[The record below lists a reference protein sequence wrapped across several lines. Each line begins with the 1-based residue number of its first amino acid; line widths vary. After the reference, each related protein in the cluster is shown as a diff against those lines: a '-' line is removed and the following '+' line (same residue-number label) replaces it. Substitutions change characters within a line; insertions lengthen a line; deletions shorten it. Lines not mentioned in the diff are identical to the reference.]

1 MLWIG
6 EHIAL
11 PQTQCFPAK
20 TVKELIHLAV
30 PIYVAVD
37 LRYPIVRVMAD
48 GQLLESV
55 SKIAAM
61 PEIAI
66 AKDG

>member
-1 MLWIG
+1 
-6 EHIAL
+6 
-11 PQTQCFPAK
+11 
-20 TVKELIHLAV
+20 
-30 PIYVAVD
+30 
-37 LRYPIVRVMAD
+37 MAD